1 MAVGKASD
9 FKVYQEYLQT
19 RMTEILTQNGTAFN
33 QASNGAIVMTT
44 QSKRG
49 DYEYEAFF
57 KSISGLISRRNTA
70 STSPV
75 PDLALT
81 QDEFIRV
88 KLNRKIG
95 PVANTR
101 DSFRKIMSRYSET
114 EFTDIIAEQAS
125 VAQQLDML
133 NSVLLAGRAALVNYG
148 SDVLYTIPSNGSLST
163 VGLVNGL
170 AKFGDRADRIVCWVM
185 HSKAYYDLVK
195 DQIAE
200 NIDGVS
206 NFNVRTGTPLTLNRP
221 VVVTDSDALVVT
233 SGSPATTTYYTLGLT
248 ANALLAESTEEDDIV
263 VDEVTGNENL
273 IVRIQGEYA
282 FNAGVKGFKW
292 DVGNGGANPSDAA
305 IGTGSNW
312 DTAVSSKKD
321 LAGVV
326 IASA

>member
-1 MAVGKASD
+1 MATGKASD

-19 RMTEILTQNGTAFN
+19 RMTEILTQNGQAFN
-33 QASNGAIVMTT
+33 AASNGAIVMST

-57 KSISGLISRRNTA
+57 KSISSLVSRRDT
-70 STSPV
+70 TSV
-75 PDLALT
+75 SGATDLALT

-125 VAQQLDML
+125 AAQQLDML
-133 NSVLLAGRAALVNYG
+133 NSTLRAGRAALANQ
-148 SDVLYTIPSNGSLST
+148 SDVLYTIPSSGT
-163 VGLVNGL
+163 MTTAGLVNGL
-170 AKFGDRADRIVCWVM
+170 SKMGDAQDRVVCWVM
-185 HSKAYYDLVK
+185 HSKVWFDLIQQ
-195 DQIAE
+195 QISA
-200 NIDGVS
+200 NIDGIS
-206 NFNVRTGTPLTLNRP
+206 NFNVQTGTAVTLNRP
-221 VVVTDSDALVVT
+221 VVVSDSAALAVT
-233 SGSPATTTYYTLGLT
+233 SGSPETTTYYTLGLT
-248 ANALLAESTEEDDIV
+248 ANGLLAESTEEDDVV

-292 DVGNGGANPSDAA
+292 DVSNGGANPNDTAL
-305 IGTGSNW
+305 GTGSNW
-312 DTAVSSKKD
+312 DTAVTSYKD
-321 LAGVV
+321 FAGVV